1 MTKLFGVLRLL
12 SKVAIASAA
21 EDADLRYL
29 GLIQLHVTMLG
40 SIHVQSYVPAA

>member
-1 MTKLFGVLRLL
+1 MTQFFDALRLL

-21 EDADLRYL
+21 EDADLNYL

-40 SIHVQSYVPAA
+40 SIHVQNYVPAA